1 LRSIQRSLPAFQQL
15 GIQPVAISA
24 DTPDEAREMCRKAGL
39 TFPVLSDRNVET
51 VRHYDLLSP
60 KAGLEGRDVSGA
72 AEFLLDSSGIVR
84 WRKLSE
90 GGPSQFLAAAKLL
103 P

>member
-1 LRSIQRSLPAFQQL
+1 L

-24 DTPDEAREMCRKAGL
+24 DTPDEAREMCRKGGI
-39 TFPVLSDRNVET
+39 TFPVLSDRNAT
-51 VRHYDLLSP
+51 AARQYDLFLP
-60 KAGLEGRDVSGA
+60 KAGREDRDISGA
-72 AEFLLDSSGIVR
+72 AEFLLDTSGTVR

-90 GGPSQFLAAAKLL
+90 AGPAQLLAAAKLL